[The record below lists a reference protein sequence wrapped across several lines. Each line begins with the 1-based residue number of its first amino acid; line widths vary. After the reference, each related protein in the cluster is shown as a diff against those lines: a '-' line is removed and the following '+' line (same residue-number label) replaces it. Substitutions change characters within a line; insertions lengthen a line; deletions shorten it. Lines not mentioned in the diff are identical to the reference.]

1 MFSNRLYSPIPESF
15 INLINALSLI
25 IGMQN
30 LQENREQSAHNDIHI
45 ENELQARYLLTEI
58 VALFEEQNVMLKEI
72 LKILKELVQNDQRKA
87 D

>member
-1 MFSNRLYSPIPESF
+1 MPNNESF
-15 INLINALSLI
+15 INLVNALSLI

-30 LQENREQSAHNDIHI
+30 LQENREQSAHNDVHI
-45 ENELQARYLLTEI
+45 ENELQAQYLLTEI

-72 LKILKELVQNDQRKA
+72 LKILKELVQNDERKA